1 MVQKTDVA
9 MALGVLLLGAGLYF
23 IGGSLAA
30 FLHRS
35 TNEPGVENLVGLAVS
50 ILGLVVLAWWAL
62 TFCIALIA
70 EILSRRGLHQAA
82 TRTGSFSPAFMRT
95 LACAVLGFNLFAVPA
110 AHADTPAPA
119 SVAVA
124 KEAQQ
129 AQAAEDAT
137 ALSPLWATAGEP
149 HAPEPLWQ
157 PTAPPADGGLLV
169 KADRAA
175 APSATNTAEVI
186 VQPGDSLWS
195 IAAKHLGPTAS
206 EAEVAKAWPRWFAA
220 NKQVI
225 GEQPD
230 LLLPGQVLYAPTGS

>member
-1 MVQKTDVA
+1 MVQKTDIA

-35 TNEPGVENLVGLAVS
+35 TNEPGVESLVGLAVS
-50 ILGLVVLAWWAL
+50 ILGQLVLVWWAL

-70 EILSRRGLHQAA
+70 EILSRRGLHPAA
-82 TRTGSFSPAFMRT
+82 TRTGSFSPVFMRS
-95 LACAVLGFNLFAVPA
+95 LACAVLGFSLFAVPA
-110 AHADTPAPA
+110 AHADAPAPA

-124 KEAQQ
+124 QEAQQ
-129 AQAAEDAT
+129 AAEAAAP
-137 ALSPLWATAGEP
+137 SPLWAAAGET
-149 HAPEPLWQ
+149 HVPEPLWQ

-169 KADRAA
+169 KADRTAG
-175 APSATNTAEVI
+175 PSSANTAEVI

-206 EAEVAKAWPRWFAA
+206 EAEVAKAWPQWFAA